1 MTDPSVTGG
10 GVGGDILKKWVIF
23 GVIVVILVAGVGLLV
38 ARVGPTA
45 NEAQT
50 LQEAPQEARRQAV
63 SVEPATYR
71 TMQETLALHGLISA
85 WAEVNVVPKM
95 PGRVAQ
101 VLVEVGDGVAVGDLL
116 VQLEDEELSLQVK
129 QAEAAVASAQ
139 AALARM
145 QAGARPEE
153 IEQAESA
160 LEQAQA
166 GYQNARL
173 TYERAVKL
181 HEAGVMSGKDWDAI
195 TAQYEV
201 AQAQKQTALKTVE
214 LVKKG
219 ARDEDLATARAG
231 VAQAEAALG
240 LARLGRQNAS
250 IKAPISGVVN
260 QVNVQVGDMAGA
272 GVPAVHI
279 VEISRVK
286 LNLQVSEREV
296 VRLSQGQNVTVALD
310 VQPDVLV
317 EGRVTNITPAA
328 DARTGL
334 FAATVELGN
343 DQGILKPGMYGTAHV
358 VVKEIQDVL
367 AIAERAVFTA
377 EGRPAVY
384 VVRDEVA
391 HLVPVELGA
400 RSDNFVEIKSGIQAD
415 DEVIVRGREFVTDG
429 APVRVVER
437 GTVQ

>member
-1 MTDPSVTGG
+1 
-10 GVGGDILKKWVIF
+10 
-23 GVIVVILVAGVGLLV
+23 
-38 ARVGPTA
+38 
-45 NEAQT
+45 
-50 LQEAPQEARRQAV
+50 
-63 SVEPATYR
+63 
-71 TMQETLALHGLISA
+71 MQETLALHGLISA

-334 FAATVELGN
+334 FAATVELAN

-415 DEVIVRGREFVTDG
+415 DEVIIRGREFVTDG